1 MTKNDGNTDAYLR
14 ELVKLMRKNNAMLA
28 DISKKLDRI
37 MGDGPKLK
45 IDPQFSPE
53 DEAIQEKA
61 LEAIKQVDNSY
72 IPKLNDN
79 EKTLEICHVVKDGT
93 KYTFNNGK
101 LIEETKATP
110 LDCYLYRNA

>member
-14 ELVKLMRKNNAMLA
+14 ELVKLMRKQNAILA

-37 MGDGPKLK
+37 
-45 IDPQFSPE
+45 DPQFSPE
-53 DEAIQEKA
+53 DKAIQEKA

-101 LIEETKATP
+101 LIEENKATP

>member
-72 IPKLNDN
+72 IPKLNYN

-93 KYTFNNGK
+93 KYTFYNGK

>member
-37 MGDGPKLK
+37 MDDGP
-45 IDPQFSPE
+45 ISPE
-53 DEAIQEKA
+53 DKAIQEKA

-101 LIEETKATP
+101 LIEENKATP

>member
-37 MGDGPKLK
+37 MEDGP
-45 IDPQFSPE
+45 ISPE
-53 DEAIQEKA
+53 DKAIQEKT

>member
-14 ELVKLMRKNNAMLA
+14 ELVKLMRKNNAILA
-28 DISKKLDRI
+28 DISKKLDVVI
-37 MGDGPKLK
+37 GDSKK
-45 IDPQFSPE
+45 ISLE
-53 DEAIQEKA
+53 DKTIQEKA

-79 EKTLEICHVVKDGT
+79 EKTLEICHVVKDGV

-101 LIEETKATP
+101 LIEENKATP
-110 LDCYLYRNA
+110 LDCYLYRNV

>member
-37 MGDGPKLK
+37 MGDGPA
-45 IDPQFSPE
+45 SPE
-53 DEAIQEKA
+53 DKAIQEKA

-72 IPKLNDN
+72 VPKLNDN

>member
-14 ELVKLMRKNNAMLA
+14 ELVKLMRKSNAILA
-28 DISKKLDRI
+28 DISKKLDVVI
-37 MGDGPKLK
+37 GK
-45 IDPQFSPE
+45 PE
-53 DEAIQEKA
+53 DKAIQEKA

-79 EKTLEICHVVKDGT
+79 EKTLEICHVVKDGV

-101 LIEETKATP
+101 LIEENKATP
-110 LDCYLYRNA
+110 LDCYLYRNV